1 MTTTALS
8 THFID
13 NQNFSVNFKKIK
25 LTRIFPDN
33 YQNQENYNV
42 KDIHLFCL
50 TPVTLFKYNITIS
63 TDVTSQILSGS
74 FSTLY
79 HLLTDHFD
87 FGEDAAGN
95 KYKLENYNIYEEIFY
110 FSETEYQHEIEINKQ
125 IINPHNNSSPS
136 NFLYLLYE
144 HISGKKQGTYSLP
157 YQRINIEG
165 FNTGEKNS
173 VAETQIDT
181 KYLDENITNYQDSC
195 FLNTKTND
203 RKNLA
208 DFLIKPGM
216 LFFVKF
222 LGRYS

>member
-1 MTTTALS
+1 MPTSALS
-8 THFID
+8 TQFID
-13 NQNFSVNFKKIK
+13 NQDFSVNFKKIK

-50 TPVTLFKYNITIS
+50 TPVTLFKYNITIQ
-63 TDVTSQILSGS
+63 TDAIPSKPLSGS

-110 FSETEYQHEIEINKQ
+110 FSETEYQHEIQ
-125 IINPHNNSSPS
+125 PNNSQPS

-173 VAETQIDT
+173 VADTQIDT
-181 KYLDENITNYQDSC
+181 KYLNENITNYNDSC